1 MSQICSELWSSNK
14 LVIVISHSDYF
25 KTITVVGSLLFC
37 FFLLISK
44 VENVFAVFREIVL
57 YSEYRDVWAAF

>member
-25 KTITVVGSLLFC
+25 KTITVVGSLWFC